1 MKLDGVKKI
10 HLGLSI
16 LIYLFLISI
25 LNLAPPPT
33 DNTDVAGVLNTLL
46 GRIFI
51 LLFSLVSLVIGLIF
65 LVYYIIKKDKLMAKL
80 LSISNMLPLITYSA
94 FQKIFPTPEIDSFL
108 FDNVL
113 FILLLV
119 FTFYLYWSREK

>member
-65 LVYYIIKKDKLMAKL
+65 LVYYIIKKDG
-80 LSISNMLPLITYSA
+80 SSP
-94 FQKIFPTPEIDSFL
+94 
-108 FDNVL
+108 
-113 FILLLV
+113 ILGRSCV
-119 FTFYLYWSREK
+119 IY